1 VPVPGERLLDRM
13 TDLEW
18 AMVRK
23 FNRLHDE
30 GHQKEAY
37 DLWVEWRWRI
47 ERRREMEVA
56 ANAC

>member
-1 VPVPGERLLDRM
+1 M

-47 ERRREMEVA
+47 ERRWEMEVA